1 MFQCVRCDRS
11 VSEAFRYCPWCG
23 WEQEPK
29 LTEFF
34 HPHAQIERERRGAL
48 RVSRYLAR
56 AAPRRHVRFS
66 VWSKSGEAEAAI
78 SIDEPEARRLAQFL
92 LAETELAE
100 SPHESRLA
108 LLVERLRGSLL
119 RTV

>member
-1 MFQCVRCDRS
+1 MSECIRCSGSIGD
-11 VSEAFRYCPWCG
+11 AYRYCPWCG
-23 WEQEPK
+23 QEQEPK

-34 HPHAQIERERRGAL
+34 HPHALVERDRRGAL

-56 AAPRRHVRFS
+56 SAPRRHVRFS

-92 LAETELAE
+92 LVEAERRP
-100 SPHESRLA
+100 SV
-108 LLVERLRGSLL
+108 VERFCQSVLSRH
-119 RTV
+119 

>member
-1 MFQCVRCDRS
+1 MSECIRCERS
-11 VSEAFRYCPWCG
+11 IGEAFTYCPWCG
-23 WEQEPK
+23 WHQEPK

-34 HPHAQIERERRGAL
+34 NAHSQIERNRGGAL

-56 AAPRRHVRFS
+56 SAPRRHIRFS

-92 LAETELAE
+92 LVEPRR
-100 SPHESRLA
+100 SKHPSQID
-108 LLVERLRGSLL
+108 LVIEWLRGSLL
-119 RTV
+119 RTG

>member
-1 MFQCVRCDRS
+1 MAECIRCDRS
-11 VSEAFRYCPWCG
+11 IGDAFHYCPWCG

-34 HPHAQIERERRGAL
+34 NPHAHIDRDRGGAL

-56 AAPRRHVRFS
+56 AASRRHVRIS
-66 VWSKSGEAEAAI
+66 VWDRSGEAEAAI

-92 LAETELAE
+92 LVEPRSSTH
-100 SPHESRLA
+100 PSRLDHV
-108 LLVERLRGSLL
+108 VEWLRGSLL
-119 RTV
+119 RVG

>member
-1 MFQCVRCDRS
+1 MSECVRCDRS
-11 VSEAFRYCPWCG
+11 IGEAFTYCPWCG
-23 WEQEPK
+23 WQQEPK

-34 HPHAQIERERRGAL
+34 NPHAQIERNRGGAL

-56 AAPRRHVRFS
+56 SAPRRHIRFS

-92 LAETELAE
+92 LVEPQRSTH
-100 SPHESRLA
+100 PSRID
-108 LLVERLRGSLL
+108 LVIEWLRGSLL
-119 RTV
+119 RTG